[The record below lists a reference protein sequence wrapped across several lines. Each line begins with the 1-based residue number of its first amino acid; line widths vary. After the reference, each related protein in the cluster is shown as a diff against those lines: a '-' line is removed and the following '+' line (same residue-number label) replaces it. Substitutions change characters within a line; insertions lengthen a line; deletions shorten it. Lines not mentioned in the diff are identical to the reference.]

1 MALSGHYLDF
11 GSKEVQPLASFRTHI
26 CAGQG
31 KPIYLAEGGPILP
44 VLEDIIA
51 RSPTG
56 DLTFLVT
63 SFGKP
68 FTAAGFG
75 NWFREQCDEAAL
87 PHCSAHGLPKA
98 GATIA
103 AERGATDRQLMAL
116 YDWETAAQ
124 ANVYTA
130 AADRR
135 QLAGEAARL
144 LAGDQNVNSECPT
157 KLPHR
162 KNPTIFQSDKGGG
175 GGSDGTRTRDLRRD
189 RPTL

>member
-1 MALSGHYLDF
+1 MFGWAVEHRLMRLNPAREVRKIRYATSGFHTWTVGEVRQFEERHPIGTKARLALLLH
-11 GSKEVQPLASFRTHI
+11 
-26 CAGQG
+26 
-31 KPIYLAEGGPILP
+31 
-44 VLEDIIA
+44 
-51 RSPTG
+51 
-56 DLTFLVT
+56 
-63 SFGKP
+63 
-68 FTAAGFG
+68 
-75 NWFREQCDEAAL
+75 W
-87 PHCSAHGLPKA
+87 SAHGLRKA

-103 AERGATDRQLMAL
+103 AERGATDRLLMAL

-144 LAGDQNVNSECPT
+144 LAGDQNENKECPT
-157 KLPHR
+157 ELPHLG
-162 KNPTIFQSDKGGG
+162 NLLIFQNDNEGD

>member
-1 MALSGHYLDF
+1 MVAQVDFAAYLLLDLAIGRNRAPLLVENCSCPRVGALYFS
-11 GSKEVQPLASFRTHI
+11 SQ
-26 CAGQG
+26 
-31 KPIYLAEGGPILP
+31 
-44 VLEDIIA
+44 
-51 RSPTG
+51 RSPRG

-63 SFGKP
+63 SFGKS

-75 NWFREQCDEAAL
+75 NWFREQCDEATL
-87 PHCSAHGLPKA
+87 PHCSAHGLRKA

-144 LAGDQNVNSECPT
+144 LAGDQNENKQCPT
-157 KLPHR
+157 ELSHLG
-162 KNPTIFQSDKGGG
+162 NLMIFQNDNEVD

>member
-1 MALSGHYLDF
+1 MSE
-11 GSKEVQPLASFRTHI
+11 K
-26 CAGQG
+26 
-31 KPIYLAEGGPILP
+31 PILP
-44 VLEDIIA
+44 ILADIIS

-87 PHCSAHGLPKA
+87 PHCSAHGLRKA

-144 LAGDQNVNSECPT
+144 LAGDQSANLECPT
-157 KLPHR
+157 GLPHP
-162 KNPTIFQSDKGGG
+162 KNSLIFQKDNEGG